1 MDRRDPDPTGDEW
14 TLLSQVLDYHRATL
28 LRKVDGLDQRQ
39 LAMTTAA
46 SDLTLAGLLKHLTL
60 NEDHWFRVVLLG
72 ASAVPPFDTVDW
84 DGDPNWE
91 FRTATD
97 DDPAD
102 LVAAYGRACARSR
115 DAVASVPSLDAVSRG
130 TSTVSGTRFNARW
143 IVLHMIQETARHNG
157 HADLLRE
164 AIDGVTGE

>member
-1 MDRRDPDPTGDEW
+1 MGNEW
-14 TLLSQVLDYHRATL
+14 TLLTQVLDYQRATL
-28 LRKVDGLDQRQ
+28 LGKVDGLDQRQ

-60 NEDHWFRVVLLG
+60 NEDYWFRVVLLG
-72 ASAVPPFDTVDW
+72 ASPQPPFDTVDW
-84 DGDPNWE
+84 DADPNWE

-97 DDPAD
+97 DDPTD

-130 TSTVSGTRFNARW
+130 TSMFSGERFSARW
-143 IVLHMIQETARHNG
+143 IVLHMIQEIARHNG